1 LFFKGRYIA
10 VVARGM
16 WHKLKHF
23 LLENQ
28 TARQTVMKNT
38 FWLSVSQFFG
48 RLLRSVIVIY
58 AARVLGATSWGAF
71 SYALGL
77 AAFLTIFSDIGI
89 TGLITRE
96 SSREPELRYKL
107 IATGIAI
114 KLSLMGAAII
124 IFFVGAPLLTNSQEV
139 LVLLPLVILLT
150 AFDSLRDFTTSITRS
165 TERLET
171 EAKNNIVT
179 NILIA
184 GLGVAFLIVSPTS
197 MALAL
202 AYVTGSFLGT
212 VWAIYIFRNYF
223 LNAYRYFSKQL
234 IKPIL
239 VSAWPFGL
247 MGLMGS
253 IMINTDLIMIGVFR
267 GLTEVG
273 YYSAAQR
280 PIQLLYILPGLLAV
294 PLFPLMSRS
303 AYDREKFM
311 AVLERGLSY
320 VFIIALPLTA
330 IGITLGKELMLFF
343 FGPEYAPATA
353 AFQILTIT
361 ILTTFPGM
369 ILGNAIFASKRERK
383 IITYTLLGVIGNF
396 GFNLAFIP
404 AYGMTG
410 AAWSTVVTQFVSN
423 AYLWWKVSGF
433 LRISL
438 LGRLVRPIIATL
450 LVIILGAVGIALG
463 IHITVLLSVLS
474 LIYVG
479 LLLALK
485 EPAIEEIASIIRQ
498 D

>member
-1 LFFKGRYIA
+1 MPLPT
-10 VVARGM
+10 M
-16 WHKLKHF
+16 WYKLKRF

-28 TARQTVMKNT
+28 TARQTVMKNS

-48 RLLRSVIVIY
+48 RLLRSLIVIY

-96 SSREPELRYKL
+96 ASREPELRHKL
-107 IATGIAI
+107 IATGILI

-124 IFFVGAPLLTNSQEV
+124 IFLAGAPFFTDSKEV
-139 LVLLPLVILLT
+139 ISLLPLIILLT
-150 AFDSLRDFTTSITRS
+150 AFDSIRDFTTSITRS
-165 TERLET
+165 TEKLEK
-171 EAKNNIVT
+171 EAKINIFT
-179 NILIA
+179 NVLIT
-184 GLGVAFLIVSPTS
+184 GLGLIFLLAYPTS

-202 AYVTGSFLGT
+202 SYVLGSFLGT
-212 VWAIYIFRNYF
+212 VWAIYVFRDYF
-223 LNAYRYFSKQL
+223 LNAQKYFSKKL

-247 MGLMGS
+247 MGLMGT
-253 IMINTDLIMIGVFR
+253 IMINTDLIMIGIFR

-294 PLFPLMSRS
+294 PLFPLMSRVT
-303 AYDREKFM
+303 DNKEKFM
-311 AVLERGLSY
+311 AVIERGLGY

-330 IGITLGKELMLFF
+330 ICITLSKELMLFF
-343 FGPEYAPATA
+343 FGKEYAPAITV
-353 AFQILTIT
+353 FQTLTIT

-369 ILGNAIFASKRERK
+369 ILGNAIFASKHERK
-383 IITYTLLGVIGNF
+383 IIIYTLLGVVGNL

-404 AYGMTG
+404 AFGMIG
-410 AAWSTVVTQFVSN
+410 SAWSTVITQLVSS
-423 AYLWWKVSGF
+423 AYLWWKSSGF
-433 LRISL
+433 LKVSL
-438 LGRLVRPIIATL
+438 LLRLARPIVATIS
-450 LVIILGAVGIALG
+450 VIILGIAGLAFG
-463 IHITVLLSVLS
+463 IHIAILLVI
-474 LIYVG
+474 LIAVYVG

-485 EPAIEEIASIIRQ
+485 DPAVEEILSIIRSA
-498 D
+498 